1 MGGGGSEQKTEIDP
15 EFKPFMRF
23 GLEEAKRLYGTMPKV
38 PETLAVS
45 PSAATLQAMSAA
57 EQRALAGSPLTRQAQ
72 SVIGQQ
78 MGYTNPYAGRIEAM
92 GMGAFDPSA
101 GFYRSVMDGAP
112 SQAEG
117 FYRSMMAGQPES
129 EAARLTKSTA
139 GGAYLSG
146 ASPYLQGALS
156 QANRLAGESFGESM
170 KDLQAKA
177 AAAGRYG
184 SGAMAQQTAKSQD
197 VLARALA
204 EQNQKAFLE
213 NYQAERLAQET
224 AMGRLGEMEQQ
235 AIANRFS
242 GAGGLTKAEQQLMEN
257 RLAGATGLSAGEQAA
272 MKTRLG
278 ALSAASDIT
287 AADLARQR
295 EVAGMVPTLAAQDYS
310 DIQKLLQVGQGREAY
325 EQQAIEGRLKAQDI
339 PLDRLRRT
347 TNIFYG
353 APLETK
359 TATSGGK

>member
-15 EFKPFMRF
+15 EFKPFMKF
-23 GLEEAKRLYGTMPKV
+23 GLEEAKRLYGAMPNV

-57 EQRALAGSPLTRQAQ
+57 EQRALAGSPLTGQAKN
-72 SVIGQQ
+72 VLAQQ
-78 MGYTNPYAGRIEAM
+78 MGYTSPYAGKIEAM
-92 GMGAFDPSA
+92 GMGAYDPS
-101 GFYRSVMDGAP
+101 S
-112 SQAEG
+112 G
-117 FYRSMMAGQPES
+117 FYRSMMESQPES
-129 EAARLTKSTA
+129 EAARLTRSTA

-184 SGAMAQQTAKSQD
+184 SGAMAQQTARSQD

-204 EQNQKAFLE
+204 EQNQQAFLA
-213 NYQAERLAQET
+213 NYQAERQAQEQ
-224 AMGRLGEMEQQ
+224 AMGRLGGLEQQ
-235 AIANRFS
+235 AIANRFA
-242 GAGGLTKAEQQLMEN
+242 GAGGLT
-257 RLAGATGLSAGEQAA
+257 AGEQANLR
-272 MKTRLG
+272 TRLG
-278 ALSAASDIT
+278 ALSAAQDIT
-287 AADLARQR
+287 SADLARQ
-295 EVAGMVPTLAAQDYS
+295 AQAAQLAPSMAAQDYS
-310 DIQKLLQVGQGREAY
+310 DIQKLLQVGQGRESY

>member
-15 EFKPFMRF
+15 EFKPYMKF
-23 GLEEAKRLYGTMPKV
+23 GLEEAKRLYGAMPNV

-57 EQRALAGSPLTRQAQ
+57 EQRALAGSPLTGQAKN
-72 SVIGQQ
+72 VLAQQ
-78 MGYTNPYAGRIEAM
+78 MGYTSPYAGKIEAM
-92 GMGAFDPSA
+92 GMGAYDPS
-101 GFYRSVMDGAP
+101 S
-112 SQAEG
+112 G
-117 FYRSMMAGQPES
+117 FYRSMMESQPES
-129 EAARLTKSTA
+129 EAARLTRSTA

-184 SGAMAQQTAKSQD
+184 SGAMAQQTARSQD

-204 EQNQKAFLE
+204 EQNQQAFLA
-213 NYQAERLAQET
+213 NYQAERQAQEQ
-224 AMGRLGEMEQQ
+224 AMGRLGGLEQQ
-235 AIANRFS
+235 AIANRFA
-242 GAGGLTKAEQQLMEN
+242 GAGGLT
-257 RLAGATGLSAGEQAA
+257 AGEQANLR
-272 MKTRLG
+272 TRLG
-278 ALSAASDIT
+278 ALSAAQDIT
-287 AADLARQR
+287 SADLARQ
-295 EVAGMVPTLAAQDYS
+295 AQAAQLAPSMAAQDYS

-325 EQQAIEGRLKAQDI
+325 EQQAIEGMLKAQDI

>member
-1 MGGGGSEQKTEIDP
+1 MGGGGSSTKTEIDP
-15 EFKPFMRF
+15 EFKPFLKF
-23 GLEEAKRLYGTMPKV
+23 GLEEAKRLYQGTGGL
-38 PETLAVS
+38 PETLAVGAS
-45 PSAATLQAMSAA
+45 DATRRAMAMA
-57 EQRALAGSPLTRQAQ
+57 EERALAGSPLTRQAQ
-72 SVIGQQ
+72 GVVAQQ
-78 MGYTNPYAGRIEAM
+78 MGYTNPYAGKIEAM

-117 FYRSMMAGQPES
+117 FYRSMMEGQPES

-139 GGAYLSG
+139 GGAYLGGGSEF
-146 ASPYLQGALS
+146 LKGALS

-204 EQNQKAFLE
+204 EQNQQAYLQ
-213 NYQAERLAQET
+213 NYQAERQAQEA
-224 AMGRLGEMEQQ
+224 AMGRLGNLEQQ
-235 AIANRFS
+235 AIANRFA
-242 GAGGLTKAEQQLMEN
+242 GAGGLTQAEQQLMQN
-257 RLAGATGLSAGEQAA
+257 RLAAASGLSAGEEAA
-272 MKTRLG
+272 MRARLG

-287 AADLARQR
+287 SADLARQR
-295 EVAGMVPTLAAQDYS
+295 EAAGMAPTLAAQDYA

-325 EQQAIEGRLKAQDI
+325 DRDAIMGRLKAQELPFDFLKKATDI
-339 PLDRLRRT
+339 FQGT
-347 TNIFYG
+347 
-353 APLETK
+353 PLETS
-359 TATSGGK
+359 TATKGGK

>member
-15 EFKPFMRF
+15 EFKPFMKF
-23 GLEEAKRLYGTMPKV
+23 GLEEAKKLYQGMPV
-38 PETLAVS
+38 APSTLAVS

-57 EQRALAGSPLTRQAQ
+57 EQRALAGSPLTGQAQ
-72 SVIGQQ
+72 NVIAQQ
-78 MGYTNPYAGRIEAM
+78 MGYTSPYAGKIEAM
-92 GMGAFDPSA
+92 GMGAYDPSA
-101 GFYRSVMDGAP
+101 GFYRS
-112 SQAEG
+112 
-117 FYRSMMAGQPES
+117 MMEGQPES

-156 QANRLAGESFGESM
+156 QANRLAGEAFGESM

-184 SGAMAQQTAKSQD
+184 SGAMAQQTARSQD

-204 EQNQKAFLE
+204 EQNQQAFLQ
-213 NYQAERLAQET
+213 NYQLERQAQEQ
-224 AMGRLGEMEQQ
+224 AMGRLGSLEQQ
-235 AIANRFS
+235 AIANRFA
-242 GAGGLTKAEQQLMEN
+242 GAGGLT
-257 RLAGATGLSAGEQAA
+257 AGEQANLR
-272 MKTRLG
+272 TRLG
-278 ALSAASDIT
+278 ALSAAQDIT
-287 AADLARQR
+287 SADLARQQQ
-295 EVAGMVPTLAAQDYS
+295 AAQLAPALAAQDYS
-310 DIQKLLQVGQGREAY
+310 DIQKLLQVGQGRESY
-325 EQQAIEGRLKAQDI
+325 EQQAIEGALKAQDI

>member
-15 EFKPFMRF
+15 EFKPFMKF
-23 GLEEAKRLYGTMPKV
+23 GLEEAKKLYQGMPAA
-38 PETLAVS
+38 PSTLAVS

-57 EQRALAGSPLTRQAQ
+57 EQRALTGSPLTGQAQ
-72 SVIGQQ
+72 NVLAQQ
-78 MGYTNPYAGRIEAM
+78 MGYTSPYAGKIEAM
-92 GMGAFDPSA
+92 GMGAYDPSA
-101 GFYRSVMDGAP
+101 GFYRS
-112 SQAEG
+112 
-117 FYRSMMAGQPES
+117 MMEGQPES
-129 EAARLTKSTA
+129 EAARLTRSTA

-156 QANRLAGESFGESM
+156 QANRLAGEAFGESM

-184 SGAMAQQTAKSQD
+184 SGAMAQQTARSQD

-204 EQNQKAFLE
+204 EQNQQAFLQ
-213 NYQAERLAQET
+213 NYQLERQAQEA
-224 AMGRLGEMEQQ
+224 AMGRLGGLEQQ
-235 AIANRFS
+235 AIANRFA
-242 GAGGLTKAEQQLMEN
+242 GAGGLT
-257 RLAGATGLSAGEQAA
+257 AGEQANLR
-272 MKTRLG
+272 TRLG
-278 ALSAASDIT
+278 ALGAASDIT
-287 AADLARQR
+287 SADLARQ
-295 EVAGMVPTLAAQDYS
+295 AQAAQLAPSMAAQDYA
-310 DIQKLLQVGQGREAY
+310 DIQKLLQVGQGRESY
-325 EQQAIEGRLKAQDI
+325 EQQGIEGALKARDI

>member
-15 EFKPFMRF
+15 EFKPFMKF
-23 GLEEAKRLYGTMPKV
+23 GLEEAKRLYGAMPNV

-57 EQRALAGSPLTRQAQ
+57 EQRALAGSPLTGQAKN
-72 SVIGQQ
+72 VLAQQ
-78 MGYTNPYAGRIEAM
+78 MGYTSPYAGKIEAM
-92 GMGAFDPSA
+92 GMGAYDPS
-101 GFYRSVMDGAP
+101 S
-112 SQAEG
+112 G
-117 FYRSMMAGQPES
+117 FYRSMMESQPES
-129 EAARLTKSTA
+129 EAARLTRSTA

-184 SGAMAQQTAKSQD
+184 SGAMAQQTARSQD

-204 EQNQKAFLE
+204 EQNQQAFLA
-213 NYQAERLAQET
+213 NYQAERQAQEQ
-224 AMGRLGEMEQQ
+224 AMGRLGGLEQQ
-235 AIANRFS
+235 AIANRFA
-242 GAGGLTKAEQQLMEN
+242 GAGGLT
-257 RLAGATGLSAGEQAA
+257 AGEQANLR
-272 MKTRLG
+272 TRLG
-278 ALSAASDIT
+278 ALSAAQDIT
-287 AADLARQR
+287 SADLARQ
-295 EVAGMVPTLAAQDYS
+295 AQAAQLAPSMAAQDYS

-325 EQQAIEGRLKAQDI
+325 EQQAIEGMLKAQDI

>member
-15 EFKPFMRF
+15 EFKPFMKF
-23 GLEEAKRLYGTMPKV
+23 GLEEARRLYEGMPAA
-38 PETLAVS
+38 PSTLAVS
-45 PSAATLQAMSAA
+45 PSAATQQAMSLA
-57 EQRALAGSPLTRQAQ
+57 EQRALAGSPLTGQAQ
-72 SVIGQQ
+72 NVLAQQ
-78 MGYTNPYAGRIEAM
+78 MGYTSPYAGKIEAM
-92 GMGAFDPSA
+92 GMGAYDPSA
-101 GFYRSVMDGAP
+101 GFYRS
-112 SQAEG
+112 
-117 FYRSMMAGQPES
+117 MMEGQPES

-156 QANRLAGESFGESM
+156 QANRLAGEAFGESM

-184 SGAMAQQTAKSQD
+184 SGAMAQQTARSQD

-204 EQNQKAFLE
+204 EQNQQAFLQ
-213 NYQAERLAQET
+213 NYQLERQAQEA
-224 AMGRLGEMEQQ
+224 AMGRLGGLEQQ
-235 AIANRFS
+235 AIANRFA
-242 GAGGLTKAEQQLMEN
+242 GAGGLT
-257 RLAGATGLSAGEQAA
+257 AGEQANLR
-272 MKTRLG
+272 TRLG
-278 ALSAASDIT
+278 ALGAASDIT
-287 AADLARQR
+287 SADLARQ
-295 EVAGMVPTLAAQDYS
+295 AQAAQLAPSMAAQDYS
-310 DIQKLLQVGQGREAY
+310 DIQKLLQVGQGRESY

>member
-15 EFKPFMRF
+15 EFKPFMKF
-23 GLEEAKRLYGTMPKV
+23 GLEEAKRLYGAMPNV

-57 EQRALAGSPLTRQAQ
+57 EQRALAGSPLTGQAKN
-72 SVIGQQ
+72 VLAQQ
-78 MGYTNPYAGRIEAM
+78 MGYTSPYAGKIEAM
-92 GMGAFDPSA
+92 GMGAYDPSA
-101 GFYRSVMDGAP
+101 GFYRS
-112 SQAEG
+112 
-117 FYRSMMAGQPES
+117 MMEGQPES

-156 QANRLAGESFGESM
+156 QANRLAGEAFGESM

-184 SGAMAQQTAKSQD
+184 SGAMAQQTARSQD

-204 EQNQKAFLE
+204 EQNQQAFLQ
-213 NYQAERLAQET
+213 NYQLERQAQEQ
-224 AMGRLGEMEQQ
+224 AMGRLGSLEQQ
-235 AIANRFS
+235 AIANRFA
-242 GAGGLTKAEQQLMEN
+242 GAGGLT
-257 RLAGATGLSAGEQAA
+257 AGEQAA
-272 MKTRLG
+272 LRTRLG
-278 ALSAASDIT
+278 ALSAAQDIT
-287 AADLARQR
+287 SSDLARQ
-295 EVAGMVPTLAAQDYS
+295 AQAAQLAPALAAQDYA
-310 DIQKLLQVGQGREAY
+310 DIQKLLQVGQGRESY
-325 EQQAIEGRLKAQDI
+325 EQQGIEGRLKAQDI

>member
-15 EFKPFMRF
+15 EFKPFMKF
-23 GLEEAKRLYGTMPKV
+23 GLEEAKRLYGAMPNV

-57 EQRALAGSPLTRQAQ
+57 EQRALAGSPLTGQAKN
-72 SVIGQQ
+72 VLAQQ
-78 MGYTNPYAGRIEAM
+78 MGYTSPYAGKIEAM
-92 GMGAFDPSA
+92 GMGAYDPS
-101 GFYRSVMDGAP
+101 S
-112 SQAEG
+112 G
-117 FYRSMMAGQPES
+117 FYRSMMESQPES
-129 EAARLTKSTA
+129 EAARLTRSTA

-184 SGAMAQQTAKSQD
+184 SGAMAQQTARSQD

-204 EQNQKAFLE
+204 EQNQQAFLA
-213 NYQAERLAQET
+213 NYQAERQAQEQ
-224 AMGRLGEMEQQ
+224 AMGRLGGLEQQ
-235 AIANRFS
+235 AIANRFA
-242 GAGGLTKAEQQLMEN
+242 GAGGLT
-257 RLAGATGLSAGEQAA
+257 AGEQANLR
-272 MKTRLG
+272 TRLG
-278 ALSAASDIT
+278 ALSAAQDIT
-287 AADLARQR
+287 SADLARQ
-295 EVAGMVPTLAAQDYS
+295 AQAAQLAPSMAAQDYS

-325 EQQAIEGRLKAQDI
+325 EQQGIEGRLKAQDI